1 MTARAYEI
9 RQAFSYLWSVPL
21 AVLALLT
28 LAAITFVVLP
38 AYLAALITLTAAM
51 GVGAASI
58 LGPTVVLQFLLS
70 LLLVL
75 AGAVALVLASVAV
88 APAIAFALLCV
99 AFAAILRWTVATS
112 NRIAA
117 ILRRQL
123 AATTAQ
129 IRDAG
134 RKLLSDLEGLPHA
147 VRRMTLQLQRSLDH
161 YRHLLVQAMRRWLAV
176 VRRGGRS
183 GVVGH

>member
-9 RQAFSYLWSVPL
+9 RQAFSYLWRVPL
-21 AVLALLT
+21 TVLTLLT

-88 APAIAFALLCV
+88 APAIAFAVLCIV
-99 AFAAILRWTVATS
+99 CAAVLRWIVATS
-112 NRIAA
+112 RRIAA
-117 ILRRQL
+117 IARRQL
-123 AATTAQ
+123 AAATAQ

-134 RKLLSDLEGLPHA
+134 GKLLSDVSPLYGT
-147 VRRMTLQLQRSLDH
+147 VRRMPPRLQRSLDH
-161 YRHLLVQAMRRWLAV
+161 SMHLLVQAMRRWV
-176 VRRGGRS
+176 GIVRRGGRS
-183 GVVGH
+183 GVVGQ